1 MKNKNGFT
9 LIELLVVIAIIGIL
23 AAIIAPNAFKAIE
36 KAKCA
41 RAISDAKTLKTAAT
55 VFYGDTG
62 VWPHGPGSHSSIDN
76 YTDPN
81 PFFFVFGT
89 EGWDGPY
96 LDKWNFHPWGGMER
110 WSIMTVNGAGD
121 SRKDAIIVF
130 DDDHDADQGDNS
142 GKIPVKSIEYIDRTI
157 DDGDLTTGYVRGN
170 ASGFSSAYGEMVIVL
185 VEDIEQ

>member
-1 MKNKNGFT
+1 MGSKDGFT

-41 RAISDAKTLKTAAT
+41 QAIGDAKAIKTAAN

-62 VWPHGPGSHSSIDN
+62 VWPHGDGVGGGVDN

-81 PFFFVFGT
+81 PFLEDDGT

-96 LDKWNFHPWGGMER
+96 LEKWKFHAWNGMER
-110 WSIMTVNGAGD
+110 WSIMVINGAGD
-121 SRKDAIIVF
+121 SDKDGIVVF
-130 DDDHDADQGDNS
+130 DDDHTRSQTDNS
-142 GKIPVKSIEYIDRTI
+142 GKIPVNSIMVIDRTI
-157 DDGDLTTGYVRGN
+157 DDGDLSTGFVRGN
-170 ASGFSSAYGEMVIVL
+170 ASGYSSAYGEMVIVL
-185 VEDIEQ
+185 VPDIEH